1 MGTTRVN
8 DHPQDSA
15 RDDGARSVKLLWTG
29 GWDSTFR
36 LLQLL
41 LHDRVHVVPYYLED
55 RTRPSTDTEIDTMA
69 RISERLREEFPH
81 TRELLQPML
90 RAAVTDI
97 AVDEDIAI
105 ALREI
110 RRKSFI
116 GSQYAWLPAF
126 CRAHGLEGMELGVH
140 VDDKVQAL
148 LRGFVVEVDH
158 PAGFRSVRVDPA
170 CAGTPEH
177 TLFGAFGFPLFR
189 VDKRGIE
196 RESRTAGWDGI
207 MEMTWFCHRPVRGKP
222 CGLCAPCVYTI
233 EEGLARRVPG
243 PRRVLSFFYRNFVLP
258 WKGPLRQ
265 LRYGLRGHLGERPPP
280 QPDLGA

>member
-1 MGTTRVN
+1 MRSTRVN
-8 DHPQDSA
+8 DDLHED
-15 RDDGARSVKLLWTG
+15 ARSVKLLWTG

-41 LHDRVHVVPYYLED
+41 LRDRARVIPYYLED

-69 RISERLREEFPH
+69 RIAQRLNEEFPH
-81 TRELLQPML
+81 TRELLQPL
-90 RAAVTDI
+90 RRAAVADI
-97 AVDEDIAI
+97 VVDDDIAI
-105 ALREI
+105 ALSKI
-110 RRKSFI
+110 RRRSFI

-126 CRAHGLEGMELGVH
+126 CRDHTLDGMELGVH

-148 LRGFVVEVDH
+148 LRGFVVEVEH

-170 CAGTPEH
+170 RIGTPEH

-196 RESRTAGWDGI
+196 RESRAAGWDGI

-233 EEGLARRVPG
+233 EEGLARRVPW
-243 PRRVLSFFYRNFVLP
+243 PRRVLSFFYRRFVLP

-265 LRYGLRGHLGERPPP
+265 LRLVTRGTRERPPP
-280 QPDLGA
+280 EPDLGA